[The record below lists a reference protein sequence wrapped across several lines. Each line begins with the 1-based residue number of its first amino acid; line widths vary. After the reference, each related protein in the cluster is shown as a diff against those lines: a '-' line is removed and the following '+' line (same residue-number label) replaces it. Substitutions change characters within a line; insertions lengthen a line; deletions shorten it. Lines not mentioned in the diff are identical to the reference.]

1 MAVESKC
8 CLTSCLF
15 CDHFATTLLS
25 SSRLYLPSPGASL
38 FANIWEIKSKSCLAS
53 SYFAITLL
61 SFFRFVTG
69 LDPISLVKF
78 LFRIGCLREVEQIT
92 VSVIFPNGR
101 TQKFIEQLHGTVFD
115 LKVQVQKE
123 LGHPV
128 GEQQLFLLP
137 ASSSSSGD
145 QFLLELNNSQQQPM
159 NNDDAFHSD
168 SHVALMIH
176 GEWRLC

>member
-1 MAVESKC
+1 M
-8 CLTSCLF
+8 
-15 CDHFATTLLS
+15 
-25 SSRLYLPSPGASL
+25 
-38 FANIWEIKSKSCLAS
+38 
-53 SYFAITLL
+53 
-61 SFFRFVTG
+61 
-69 LDPISLVKF
+69 
-78 LFRIGCLREVEQIT
+78 
-92 VSVIFPNGR
+92 
-101 TQKFIEQLHGTVFD
+101 FIEQLHGTVFD

-137 ASSSSSGD
+137 VSSSSSSGD

>member
-1 MAVESKC
+1 M
-8 CLTSCLF
+8 
-15 CDHFATTLLS
+15 
-25 SSRLYLPSPGASL
+25 
-38 FANIWEIKSKSCLAS
+38 
-53 SYFAITLL
+53 
-61 SFFRFVTG
+61 
-69 LDPISLVKF
+69 
-78 LFRIGCLREVEQIT
+78 EQIT
-92 VSVIFPNGR
+92 VSVLFPSGE

>member
-1 MAVESKC
+1 MERAEA
-8 CLTSCLF
+8 LRL
-15 CDHFATTLLS
+15 
-25 SSRLYLPSPGASL
+25 SRL
-38 FANIWEIKSKSCLAS
+38 
-53 SYFAITLL
+53 LL
-61 SFFRFVTG
+61 V
-69 LDPISLVKF
+69 
-78 LFRIGCLREVEQIT
+78 RIGCLRKVEQTT
-92 VSVIFPNGR
+92 VSVLFPNGQ

-159 NNDDAFHSD
+159 ANVERFDSD
-168 SHVALMIH
+168 CTVALMIH
-176 GEWRLC
+176 GEWRRC